1 MSQINA
7 PFRTFPLLEQLAAFT
22 ERRHE
27 VLAGNIANIST
38 PDYKTRDLPVA
49 KFQEA
54 LQQAVAGQQ
63 RRTQEPR
70 SLTDILGGSSSG
82 NGTSSS
88 PSSVKDNFPAELFQ
102 AVERSDNFT
111 FLDGSNRNV
120 EQEVMEMT
128 KNSLIQNFAVELLVA
143 QMGIL
148 QAVISER
155 A

>member
-1 MSQINA
+1 
-7 PFRTFPLLEQLAAFT
+7 
-22 ERRHE
+22 
-27 VLAGNIANIST
+27 
-38 PDYKTRDLPVA
+38 
-49 KFQEA
+49 
-54 LQQAVAGQQ
+54 
-63 RRTQEPR
+63 
-70 SLTDILGGSSSG
+70 
-82 NGTSSS
+82 
-88 PSSVKDNFPAELFQ
+88 LFQ

-128 KNSLIQNFAVELLVA
+128 KNSLIQNFAVELMIA

>member
-1 MSQINA
+1 MSQINT

-49 KFQEA
+49 KFQAA

-63 RRTQEPR
+63 RQAQAPR
-70 SLTDILGGSSSG
+70 SLTDVLSGSPGGPGSSA
-82 NGTSSS
+82 
-88 PSSVKDNFPAELFQ
+88 SVQDNFPTELFE
-102 AVERSDNFT
+102 AVERADNFT

-120 EQEVMEMT
+120 EHEVMEMT
-128 KNSLIQNFAVELLVA
+128 KNSLIQNFAVELMIA

>member
-27 VLAGNIANIST
+27 VLTGNIANIST

-54 LQQAVAGQQ
+54 LQKAVTNQ
-63 RRTQEPR
+63 RRQMQQPR
-70 SLTDILGGSSSG
+70 SLTDVLSGASGGSGSSS
-82 NGTSSS
+82 
-88 PSSVKDNFPAELFQ
+88 SVQDNFPAELFQ
-102 AVERSDNFT
+102 SVERSDNFT

-128 KNSLIQNFAVELLVA
+128 KNSLIQNFAVELMIA

>member
-27 VLAGNIANIST
+27 VLTGNIANIST

-54 LQQAVAGQQ
+54 LQQAVTSQ
-63 RRTQEPR
+63 RRQMQAPR
-70 SLTDILGGSSSG
+70 SLTDVLGGSPGGSA
-82 NGTSSS
+82 SSS
-88 PSSVKDNFPAELFQ
+88 SSSVQDNFPAELFQ

-128 KNSLIQNFAVELLVA
+128 KNSLIQNFAVELMIA

>member
-27 VLAGNIANIST
+27 VLTGNIANIST

-54 LQQAVAGQQ
+54 LQQAVTNQQ
-63 RRTQEPR
+63 RQVHGPR
-70 SLTDILGGSSSG
+70 SLTDILGGTAGG
-82 NGTSSS
+82 NGSSAS
-88 PSSVKDNFPAELFQ
+88 SSVKDNFPAELFQ

-128 KNSLIQNFAVELLVA
+128 KNSLIQNFAVELMIA